1 MGHYEGEV
9 IQLLSN
15 LRATLLGK
23 ELVDGEG
30 GGRESSVLP
39 DSPHSLQSPATIKFV
54 SKLAV
59 LTEKERGEGEREKRK
74 VTVLLV
80 IRKIQTFRQ
89 QLELSLVIEIQYINN
104 TKYS

>member
-23 ELVDGEG
+23 ELVDGKRG
-30 GGRESSVLP
+30 GGERESSVLP

-59 LTEKERGEGEREKRK
+59 LTEKERGEGEWGERK

-80 IRKIQTFRQ
+80 IRKIQTTFRQ
-89 QLELSLVIEIQYINN
+89 QLELSLV
-104 TKYS
+104 T